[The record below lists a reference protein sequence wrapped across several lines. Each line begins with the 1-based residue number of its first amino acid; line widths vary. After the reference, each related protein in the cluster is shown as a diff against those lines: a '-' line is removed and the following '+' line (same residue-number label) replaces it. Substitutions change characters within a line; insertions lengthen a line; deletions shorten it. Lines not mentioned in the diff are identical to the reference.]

1 MRVISQAE
9 ISHARAVRQVGPP
22 PGDVALRATGWGYV
36 VQGNGAAAR
45 RAPLVEI
52 VASGLGLFLVM
63 LAAGQW
69 FFTGAGVLPAFKFG
83 ASLAFALLGGVL
95 IWYAQRGRLPEVQVD
110 LARRVLRFGTRNRHG
125 RFYLAQIVPFAH
137 VGSVFVYRTRVGMGP
152 SRLYLRHR
160 DTQNVTEIAQG
171 STPAMEALLARIGGD
186 ITG

>member
-1 MRVISQAE
+1 MRVVSPAE
-9 ISHARAVRQVGPP
+9 IIRARAVRQAGPL
-22 PGDVALRATGWGYV
+22 PGDVSVRTTAWGYV

-52 VASGLGLFLVM
+52 VASGMGLLLVM

-69 FFTGAGVLPAFKFG
+69 FFTDAGVLPAFKFG
-83 ASLAFALLGGVL
+83 ASVAFALLGGVL

-110 LARRVLRFGTRNRHG
+110 LARRALRFGTRNRHG
-125 RFYLAQIVPFAH
+125 RFHLAQIVPFAH
-137 VGSVFVYRTRVGMGP
+137 VGSVFIYRMRAGMGP

-171 STPAMEALLARIGGD
+171 SAPAMEALLARIGGD